1 MDDLAGFVAPRGCAL
16 GRPLIL
22 AAVTGS
28 TNDDARR
35 LAGAGC
41 GHGTVVLAD
50 RQTAGRGRL
59 GRTWHAE
66 PGENLSFSIVWREG
80 LRTPSLGTFALAAG
94 LGVAE
99 ALDAFVPSPTTVKWP
114 NDVLVD
120 GGKVAGILPESSIGQ
135 DARVEHVVL
144 GIGVNVAFA
153 PQLAEM
159 RYPGA
164 TLGGTVEAA
173 VEGLSAG
180 LARWLAVWRRRGF
193 ETIRAAWLERAGPLG
208 ATVDV
213 NLGEELVRG
222 SFAGMDREG
231 ALLLETPA
239 GPRRIVS
246 GELLG
251 RAA

>member
-114 NDVLVD
+114 NDVRV
-120 GGKVAGILPESSIGQ
+120 GGHKVAGL
-135 DARVEHVVL
+135 
-144 GIGVNVAFA
+144 
-153 PQLAEM
+153 LAEAVF
-159 RYPGA
+159 RGDVPGA
-164 TLGGTVEAA
+164 VIVGVGINVRGTRFPEEIAARATSLALASGRDVARADVLAAVLLALDGTLG
-173 VEGLSAG
+173 S
-180 LARWLAVWRRRGF
+180 LARAGFGGLLRRLVARCDTLGSAVRVG
-193 ETIRAAWLERAGPLG
+193 AVAGVAEG
-208 ATVDV
+208 ID
-213 NLGEELVRG
+213 
-222 SFAGMDREG
+222 AGG
-231 ALLLETPA
+231 ALLVRDAA
-239 GPRRIVS
+239 GELHAVTS
-246 GELLG
+246 GEVC
-251 RAA
+251 